1 MSVHIL
7 FGKPGSGKS
16 MYGTKK
22 VIDELAYGS
31 RNVVTNLPL
40 RPDRLN
46 EYLNKRFPHINCRMV
61 ERLRIMTDE
70 EMAKFWIYRGPG
82 DAEDASTGYLAL
94 GSAPFGVAYF
104 LDEAHIA
111 FNARDWAT
119 IGRGALH
126 YLSQHRKL
134 GDVVFPIT
142 QSPGN
147 LDKQFRSIA
156 EDFTQLRNEYVV
168 KLGPFRGRG
177 RFVRKSYYQEPQQ
190 NSQPFEVAS
199 FELDKEGIAS
209 CYDTAKGI
217 GVHGNKADIGRRAK
231 GIPILWT
238 IPIGMAI
245 CSLIIVIPWLMSKAT
260 AKAVQ
265 SSIPVQAEKVEKPTP
280 IEAVMQSLRPRDG
293 PSAVSVVNNPAAS
306 VQPQLFVK
314 GVVRMG
320 SRINVLLSDGRTLTE
335 LDPQLARVDRS
346 GATLSDGTKLP
357 FQPIVPRGTGIQNTD
372 TKEKSP
378 PNPFAGNDLPKPENI
393 VEEKA
398 SIPPPEV

>member
-1 MSVHIL
+1 MSIHVI

-16 MYGTKK
+16 MYATKK
-22 VIDELAYGS
+22 LIDELVYGQ
-31 RNVVTNLPL
+31 RNIVTNLPI

-46 EYLNKRFPHINCRMV
+46 EYLNEKYPQINCRMV
-61 ERLRIMTDE
+61 ERLRIMTDD
-70 EMAKFWIYRGPG
+70 EMAKFWIFRGPG
-82 DAEDASTGYLAL
+82 DAEDKSLGYLAL
-94 GSAPFGVAYF
+94 GQAPFGVAYF

-134 GDVVFPIT
+134 GDIVFPIT
-142 QSPGN
+142 QAPGN
-147 LDKQFRSIA
+147 LDKQFRSVA
-156 EDFTQLRNEYVV
+156 EDFTLLRNEYVV

-199 FELDKEGIAS
+199 FELDKVGIAS

-265 SSIPVQAEKVEKPTP
+265 SSIPQVQSPPEQKTP
-280 IEAVMQSLRPRDG
+280 VEAVMESLRQAPVPAPVSVINRDG
-293 PSAVSVVNNPAAS
+293 PEP
-306 VQPQLFVK
+306 PRLYVK
-314 GVVRMG
+314 GVVRRGMK
-320 SRINVLLSDGRTLTE
+320 INVLLSDGRTLTE
-335 LDPQLARVDRS
+335 LDPDLARVDRS
-346 GATLSDGTKLP
+346 GATLADGTKLP
-357 FQPIVPRGTGIQNTD
+357 FQPIVPRGTGIQNLD
-372 TKEKSP
+372 TQEKPP
-378 PNPFAGNDLPKPENI
+378 PNPFAGNDLRDS
-393 VEEKA
+393 VEIPQEKA
-398 SIPPPEV
+398 SIPPAEG